1 MISPM
6 SFNDKAIPGAGSA
19 MEIDEGENVFWVSFR
34 GNRLRLPQPE
44 MGRKLCINSEP
55 NPPHSHESRFFRTEN

>member
-1 MISPM
+1 MTLM

-34 GNRLRLPQPE
+34 GNGLRLPQSE
-44 MGRKLCINSEP
+44 MGRNLCINREL